1 MPTDAPSSRRMVVPN
16 AVRKLYVGMT
26 NDLLRRVHEH
36 KNHAVDGFTKKY
48 RCTRLVF
55 FEEGGDVTTV
65 IDREKQLKG
74 WRREKKVELIESVN
88 PQWQDRYIGMTG

>member
-1 MPTDAPSSRRMVVPN
+1 MPCSYHVYIVASVSRV
-16 AVRKLYVGMT
+16 LYVGMT

-48 RCTRLVF
+48 RCTRLVY
-55 FEEGGDVTTV
+55 FEEGGDVMTV
-65 IDREKQLKG
+65 IEREKQLKG

-88 PQWQDRYIGMTG
+88 PHWRDLYIGMTG